1 MKSVI
6 LGLFVVVNLHAV
18 GYEELLQRA
27 IQNNTTL
34 KINKTKEQS
43 IALQGQIEMRLANPN
58 FEFEVADFSAKRV
71 LRENQFGTRVGVS
84 QSLLLPS
91 LKRDKKALT
100 QSRVALSTQEVALE
114 KSEFIYGFNLYYLAY
129 KEAVKKEILAQEA
142 LVISQKTVA
151 ISKARFKAGSVAKSE
166 FLQAKIE
173 EQGIRTLLKK
183 LQLTGIQSRDSL
195 LRFSNVSEAIE
206 VETAQYFVLSQ
217 VQNEHPLLKV
227 TKQKEKVAK
236 EALKVASHKI
246 ESFELFSE
254 IEAEPEQDIF
264 RIGVSI
270 ALPIF
275 NQKSE
280 EKQLAK
286 IELNN
291 QKLALAFEKKSLR
304 VELFQRLE
312 AIRTQQ
318 QLESQY
324 EVLIVEQKQLL
335 ALYQE
340 GYRVAKVNLL
350 KLNILK
356 EQLLQSKEKLL
367 ETKISIEE
375 NSIKINYLQGAY
387 NE

>member
-6 LGLFVVVNLHAV
+6 LGLFVVVNLHAI

-34 KINKTKEQS
+34 QINKTKEQS
-43 IALQGQIEMRLANPN
+43 IALQGQISTRLANPN

-100 QSRVALSTQEVALE
+100 QSMVALSTQEVSLE

-129 KEAVKKEILAQEA
+129 KEAVKKENLAQEA
-142 LVISQKTVA
+142 LVISQKIVQIA
-151 ISKARFKAGSVAKSE
+151 QERFRVGSIAKGE
-166 FLQAKIE
+166 LLQAKIGK
-173 EQGIRTLLKK
+173 QGVEATLKK
-183 LQLTGIQSRDSL
+183 LALQSLQARNTL
-195 LRFSNVSEAIE
+195 LRFSNIEAFKE
-206 VETAQYFVLSQ
+206 VESQHYFMLSSHTQ
-217 VQNEHPLLKV
+217 EHPLLKV

-236 EALKVASHKI
+236 EALKVASHSI
-246 ESFELFSE
+246 ERFELFSE

-264 RIGVSI
+264 RIGISI
-270 ALPIF
+270 ALPVF

-291 QKLALAFEKKSLR
+291 QKLALAFEKKALK
-304 VELFQRLE
+304 VELSQRLE

-324 EVLIVEQKQLL
+324 EVLIAEQEQLL